1 MFVRTLGLM
10 LATIALVAPTSVP
23 ASATPDNF
31 TPRQGPTFNSAVGD
45 QKAQKAI
52 FRKIIRSVNSTPRGA
67 DINMFTWNFL
77 TREGKE
83 ALLRAQRRGVRVRL
97 LMDDQNLTVGEGGAT
112 NSPFR
117 KLRRGLRRGNRG
129 VPLKRRSWAR
139 VCEKTCRGGGG
150 AAHSKFFTFSRV
162 GKARKVVMQG
172 SANFTVA
179 SGSNQWNDV
188 YTHKG
193 HDGVWRFATRTFNE
207 AARDRRMRKPYA
219 SKSFKGFRL
228 MMFPNTGR
236 VTDPV
241 MQMLNKISCRGAR
254 NTRNGRTRVMI
265 TPDVIRSERGMALAK
280 RIRYL
285 HNHGC
290 NIKVGYTVMG
300 IKHGRMLRAAG
311 VPMRHLVQDYNNDGQ
326 FDNYFHMK
334 SMSVVGRY
342 GRDRSAHVVLNGSA
356 NWSGLAK
363 VSDENLGIY
372 RSPRLVR
379 RYEEHM
385 NYWYRWFGT
394 HARSLRLNTSARM
407 AIEPGRLI
415 FGSGPDA
422 VYEDGEPVSTD
433 GTNPFATMP
442 MD

>member
-1 MFVRTLGLM
+1 MFVRTLALM
-10 LATIALVAPTSVP
+10 LATAGLMLPTSTAP
-23 ASATPDNF
+23 ASAAPDNF
-31 TPRQGPTFNSAVGD
+31 TPKPGPTFNSPVGTST
-45 QKAQKAI
+45 AQRKI
-52 FRKIIRSVNSTPRGA
+52 FRRVMRSINSVPKNGEI
-67 DINMFTWNFL
+67 DIFSWNFL
-77 TREGKE
+77 TSEGTD
-83 ALLRAQRRGVRVRL
+83 ALLRAQRRGIRVRL
-97 LMDDQNLTVGEGGAT
+97 IMDDRNVTQIDNP
-112 NSPFR
+112 PFQR
-117 KLRRGLRRGNRG
+117 LRRGLRTWNENHPKQRN
-129 VPLKRRSWAR
+129 SWAR
-139 VCEKTCRGGGG
+139 LCQGTCRSKNGS
-150 AAHSKFFTFSRV
+150 AHSKFFLFSKV
-162 GKARKVVMQG
+162 GRAERVVMQG

-193 HDGVWRFATRTFNE
+193 HDGVWRFANRTFNE